1 MKIIYNLLFL
11 LLPAL
16 AWAQTGKI
24 SGRVIN
30 SKTNERL
37 AGATVTIEKLN
48 RKTVSDQNGVFSIG
62 GLAAGSY
69 SVTCTYIGYNTK
81 VIDEVLVKNGEVFDL
96 VISLEPKASDLMDV
110 VVRTP
115 ASRENQSAVLISQK
129 NAASVSDGI
138 SAEVIKRTPDRNTS
152 DVLKRVSGVAIQDN
166 KFAVVRGLNDRYN
179 TAYLNGAPLPSSE
192 SDRKAFA
199 FDIFPSNM
207 LENLVIYKSA
217 TPDLPGEFAGG
228 VINISTSSI
237 PTKNFITLT
246 AGTGMNTITTF
257 KEGSTYKGGNLD
269 WLGVDDGSRALP
281 EAVPPPQSFPTR
293 PDDRAALAKNFDNNW
308 ALEKRNVLPNMNL
321 QYTQGI
327 NVLRKGS
334 DFLGILLSATY
345 NKSFTFADGELR
357 SYEYSRQNPSS
368 APIFRGDFNDQT
380 NSENTLAAAIAN
392 ISLKL
397 NNNNKISWKTIVSS
411 NSEDKVI
418 LRNGA
423 PNVTDEPDFKA
434 YSSARWFTSNVI
446 ASSQLYGEH
455 NIPSAKLKVNWL
467 GSYGSVQREIPN
479 LRQITYSLAPGETE
493 WVAAIPSG
501 TISADNAGTMF
512 FSTTDE
518 RIYSGKLDL
527 SKSLDF
533 GSNFKNIIK
542 AGGYYQL
549 RNRDFDARLVG
560 FGRYVIPGS
569 VSFNTSLAKLP
580 EDRIFDTANMGRVG
594 VRQGGFLLLDG
605 TQPSFTYD
613 ATSKLA
619 AAYLMADSRIGNKL
633 RAVYG
638 VRFESFQQE
647 LNSYLSSYDDKLALN
662 TTKDDFLPSANL
674 IYSLSTKQNIRASYS
689 RTLNRP
695 EFRELAPFLFYDF
708 SNRISIGGDPDLARA
723 SIHNFDLR
731 YEWFPGR
738 GQLLSGSIFYK
749 DFINPI
755 ELVADAN
762 NDRQAFFQNALSGIN
777 YGLELEFRT
786 LIGTMFKNNKSR
798 FLDNLTVSANGAL
811 IFSEVNVGDFGTTV
825 KGVQDRN
832 LQGQSPYVLNANISY
847 NDTQTGWGFSLSGN
861 RVGQRIFI
869 VGSVNDLDLWEQGRT
884 VVDMQ
889 VSKTLLKNKLDLKL
903 NVRDLLRQ
911 KQIFYFELNENS
923 KYDEG
928 TDLIYNTR
936 SFGSVIS
943 LTASY
948 KIK

>member
-1 MKIIYNLLFL
+1 
-11 LLPAL
+11 
-16 AWAQTGKI
+16 
-24 SGRVIN
+24 
-30 SKTNERL
+30 
-37 AGATVTIEKLN
+37 
-48 RKTVSDQNGVFSIG
+48 
-62 GLAAGSY
+62 
-69 SVTCTYIGYNTK
+69 
-81 VIDEVLVKNGEVFDL
+81 
-96 VISLEPKASDLMDV
+96 
-110 VVRTP
+110 
-115 ASRENQSAVLISQK
+115 
-129 NAASVSDGI
+129 
-138 SAEVIKRTPDRNTS
+138 
-152 DVLKRVSGVAIQDN
+152 
-166 KFAVVRGLNDRYN
+166 
-179 TAYLNGAPLPSSE
+179 
-192 SDRKAFA
+192 
-199 FDIFPSNM
+199 
-207 LENLVIYKSA
+207 
-217 TPDLPGEFAGG
+217 
-228 VINISTSSI
+228 
-237 PTKNFITLT
+237 
-246 AGTGMNTITTF
+246 
-257 KEGSTYKGGNLD
+257 
-269 WLGVDDGSRALP
+269 
-281 EAVPPPQSFPTR
+281 
-293 PDDRAALAKNFDNNW
+293 
-308 ALEKRNVLPNMNL
+308 
-321 QYTQGI
+321 
-327 NVLRKGS
+327 
-334 DFLGILLSATY
+334 
-345 NKSFTFADGELR
+345 
-357 SYEYSRQNPSS
+357 
-368 APIFRGDFNDQT
+368 
-380 NSENTLAAAIAN
+380 
-392 ISLKL
+392 
-397 NNNNKISWKTIVSS
+397 
-411 NSEDKVI
+411 
-418 LRNGA
+418 
-423 PNVTDEPDFKA
+423 
-434 YSSARWFTSNVI
+434 
-446 ASSQLYGEH
+446 
-455 NIPSAKLKVNWL
+455 
-467 GSYGSVQREIPN
+467 
-479 LRQITYSLAPGETE
+479 
-493 WVAAIPSG
+493 
-501 TISADNAGTMF
+501 
-512 FSTTDE
+512 
-518 RIYSGKLDL
+518 
-527 SKSLDF
+527 
-533 GSNFKNIIK
+533 
-542 AGGYYQL
+542 
-549 RNRDFDARLVG
+549 
-560 FGRYVIPGS
+560 
-569 VSFNTSLAKLP
+569 
-580 EDRIFDTANMGRVG
+580 
-594 VRQGGFLLLDG
+594 
-605 TQPSFTYD
+605 
-613 ATSKLA
+613 
-619 AAYLMADSRIGNKL
+619 MADSRIGNKL